1 MRALRLLNVGVLTVM
16 VAGSA
21 ALYAQDEKPR
31 EEAKPPR
38 QEEPRAEPKQA
49 EPKHEEM
56 KAPKQDEMKQEKQ
69 QQEKME
75 KPDKQAEKQ
84 EKQQQRE
91 QEKQSHDQM
100 NGNRPESGQ
109 QHMQGRPAGK
119 SAHIPDDRFHSNF
132 GRSHTFT
139 VQRTTVVEGRPGFVY
154 GGYSFVI
161 VDAWPA
167 DWAYSDDCYVDYVD
181 GDYFLFDLLH
191 PGMRIALFV
200 VM

>member
-1 MRALRLLNVGVLTVM
+1 MRALRFLNVGVLTVM

-69 QQEKME
+69 QEKME

-84 EKQQQRE
+84 EKQQQKE

-119 SAHIPDDRFHSNF
+119 SARIPDDRFHSNF

-139 VQRTTVVEGRPGFVY
+139 VQRTTVVEGRPGFAY
-154 GGYSFVI
+154 GGYSFVL

-167 DWAYSDDCYVDYVD
+167 DWAYSDDCYVDYID
-181 GDYFLFDLLH
+181 GDYFLFNLLH
-191 PGMRIALFV
+191 PGVRIALFV

>member
-1 MRALRLLNVGVLTVM
+1 M
-16 VAGSA
+16 
-21 ALYAQDEKPR
+21 KP
-31 EEAKPPR
+31 
-38 QEEPRAEPKQA
+38 
-49 EPKHEEM
+49 
-56 KAPKQDEMKQEKQ
+56 EKQ

-84 EKQQQRE
+84 EKQQQKE

-100 NGNRPESGQ
+100 NGNRAEGGQ

-119 SAHIPDDRFHSNF
+119 SAHIPDERFHSNF

-154 GGYSFVI
+154 GGYSFVL

-167 DWAYSDDCYVDYVD
+167 DWSYSDDCYVEYVD
-181 GDYFLFDLLH
+181 GDYFLFNLLH
-191 PGMRIALFV
+191 PGVRVALFV